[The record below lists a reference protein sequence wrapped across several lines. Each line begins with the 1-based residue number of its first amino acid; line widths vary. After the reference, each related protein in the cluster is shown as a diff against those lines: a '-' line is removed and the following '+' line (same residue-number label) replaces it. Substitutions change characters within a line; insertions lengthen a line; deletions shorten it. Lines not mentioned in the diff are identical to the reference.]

1 MGHRPPSASGP
12 VLSGAARGGANRRGS
27 PTPEKTRMEGGG
39 GRWAAWQTGADTVPG
54 GSHLAPRRRHQG
66 RADAVPAAAGVR
78 PADGSKRAP
87 VGAAVPYSREQ
98 MCPASFSALPQSSPS
113 VSRPILF
120 AGKQQKPRF
129 SAWLLKAFCPR
140 AALSTCKRAGT
151 SLTSRREMGQEGA
164 GPGPCA
170 SRPGGNGG
178 PPPSEPHGAV
188 CKGGD
193 PATKDCFKGRARW

>member
-1 MGHRPPSASGP
+1 M
-12 VLSGAARGGANRRGS
+12 
-27 PTPEKTRMEGGG
+27 
-39 GRWAAWQTGADTVPG
+39 
-54 GSHLAPRRRHQG
+54 
-66 RADAVPAAAGVR
+66 R

-188 CKGGD
+188 CKGGGPSHKGLFQGPCAMVMRVRSQAEPWP
-193 PATKDCFKGRARW
+193 PAEEGEEGGSRGGVGAECGASPRKAALPRDWLTRSCHFAGHALSL